1 MDTELWEFKYAPKKF
16 DEMILDEQFKP
27 KAQKILKDIP
37 NITIAGPPGIGK
49 GTLMEVLKNEMP
61 DISIMKINA
70 SEETGVD
77 VVRTKIKPFA
87 EGMGIDGKIK
97 IVYLNE
103 ADRLTLNAQ
112 DSLRDL
118 IEKTHDITRF
128 ILLCN
133 YPERL
138 TKEILSRCPLVVIPD
153 PPIKEIAKKCID
165 ILKKEGVKYNAQDVI
180 TLVKS
185 TYPDIRHTI
194 NMLKYNVSDGVL
206 SSSLQIKSL
215 NESYDDVL
223 KAMKSKDPSKVRKVL
238 RSNPIDYTRLYEY
251 IYSKVMDSSDNV
263 FNNDMNALL
272 HITEGSYRNDIVS
285 IKEISFMN
293 MYMKMMKDGTL

>member
-1 MDTELWEFKYAPKKF
+1 MNTDLWEFKYMPKSFNEIIFEK
-16 DEMILDEQFKP
+16 DFKA
-27 KAQKILKDIP
+27 KARKIINDIP
-37 NITIAGPPGIGK
+37 NITIAGPAGIGK
-49 GTLMEVLKNEMP
+49 GTLMDVLQKESP
-61 DISIMKINA
+61 DTDIMKING

-87 EGMGIDGKIK
+87 EGMGLNGKVK

-118 IEKTHDITRF
+118 IEKTQDITRF

-138 TKEILSRCPLVVIPD
+138 TKEVLSRCPLVIVPD

-165 ILKKEGVKYNAQDVI
+165 ILKKEGIKYNAQDVI

-194 NMLKYNVSDGVL
+194 NMLKYNVVDGVL
-206 SSSLQIKSL
+206 SSSIQIKSL
-215 NESYDDVL
+215 NTMYDDVL
-223 KAMKSKDPSKVRKVL
+223 VAMKSKDPSKVRKVL
-238 RSNPIDYTRLYEY
+238 RSSPIDYTRLYEY
-251 IYSKVMDSSDNV
+251 LYTVVMDSDDEV
-263 FNNDMNALL
+263 FYSDMNALL
-272 HITEGSYRNDIVS
+272 HITEGSYRNDVVS
-285 IKEISFMN
+285 IKELSFMN
-293 MYMKMMKDGTL
+293 MYMKMMKDNTV